1 VQAPQASRADPVQ
14 AAAEPVLTHTATF
27 ARVNRVFALVTLAL
41 AGLLATLALAQPAA
55 AHHQTPMKG
64 MWGPLDFE
72 GRSAFPLYH
81 RLGVGV
87 FEMTL
92 DWRATA
98 GTRPAD
104 PTDPA
109 DPAYAWPE
117 SIDTA
122 VERGRRHGIAV
133 SLLVIWAPPWANGG
147 KPPNWAPTSAADLA
161 DFLTAAARRYPGVHR
176 WMVWGEPTRQPNFMP
191 LDPETPG
198 KRLTRAEGRA
208 ARKYA
213 RMLDAGY
220 AALKAVNR
228 RNLVIGGNSFTTG
241 DISPRNWIRS
251 MRLRDGR
258 RPRMD
263 LYGHN
268 PFTARRPDLAHPL
281 VNPPT
286 GWADF
291 SDLDTMFE
299 WLDRHGYRDSRGRRM
314 RIFVSEFYFPTDHPN
329 REINFYVGRRLQ
341 ARWVRDVLR
350 IVRATP
356 RIATLG
362 WLSLVDDPPRADGL
376 EVNRGLID
384 QQGRRKPAF
393 RAFRR
398 G

>member
-1 VQAPQASRADPVQ
+1 MADRSTGRP
-14 AAAEPVLTHTATF
+14 
-27 ARVNRVFALVTLAL
+27 
-41 AGLLATLALAQPAA
+41 
-55 AHHQTPMKG
+55 
-64 MWGPLDFE
+64 
-72 GRSAFPLYH
+72 RSA
-81 RLGVGV
+81 G
-87 FEMTL
+87 
-92 DWRATA
+92 
-98 GTRPAD
+98 
-104 PTDPA
+104 
-109 DPAYAWPE
+109 
-117 SIDTA
+117 
-122 VERGRRHGIAV
+122 
-133 SLLVIWAPPWANGG
+133 
-147 KPPNWAPTSAADLA
+147 DLA
-161 DFLTAAARRYPGVHR
+161 DFLTAASRRYPGVNR
-176 WMVWGEPTRQPNFMP
+176 WMVWGEPTRQANFMP

-198 KRLTRAEGRA
+198 KPLTRSEARGRA
-208 ARKYA
+208 QYA

-220 AALKAVNR
+220 AALKAADPHD
-228 RNLVIGGNSFTTG
+228 LVIGGNSFTTG

-251 MRLRDGR
+251 MRLRDGS

-281 VNPPT
+281 VKPGT

-299 WLDRHGYRDSRGRRM
+299 WLDRSGYRDSRGRRL

-329 REINFYVGRRLQ
+329 HEINFYVGRTLQ

-362 WLSLVDDPPRADGL
+362 WLALVDDPPRPDGR